1 MLAEDATVERLTR
14 AVVGNREQKELRVDR
29 EHLGERCVL
38 KVESLSALDD
48 KGLTAL
54 KNVSLDIHAGEISE
68 SRAWQEMDSG
78 NWRRPWQVCVRRSP
92 DIFC

>member
-1 MLAEDATVERLTR
+1 MSFPHKMNEVMHNADRITVLKGGMVEDTMLAEDATVERLTR

-54 KNVSLDIHAGEISE
+54 KNVSLDIHAG
-68 SRAWQEMDSG
+68 
-78 NWRRPWQVCVRRSP
+78 
-92 DIFC
+92 